1 MMGSWSGA
9 RVLVAGGAG
18 FIGSHLCERLVDSG
32 AQVTCLDSM
41 LTGSRAN
48 LARIEGRGGFR
59 IVEADIVQPLPR
71 ALSRRRYTHVC
82 NLACVASPPLYQRD
96 PEHTLM
102 TSVLG
107 TARLLRLAER
117 CGARLLISSTSE
129 VYGDPHVSPQPETYL
144 GNVNCTGPR
153 ACYDEGKRCAET
165 LAFDYDRVGRVE
177 VRVARIFNTYGPRL
191 PAGDGRVVSNF
202 IAQALRGDDLTVYG
216 DGRQTRSFCFVDDT
230 VDALLRLLALDG
242 AQPGPVNIGN
252 PNEMTINEL
261 MAEVLRLIGSSSAV
275 AHRPLPQD
283 DPRRR
288 RPDIAKAAALLD
300 WRPVT
305 PLGQGL
311 RATIDWFETEGAPVL
326 RDRTRRRAEAD
337 A

>member
-1 MMGSWSGA
+1 MGSWSGA

>member
-326 RDRTRRRAEAD
+326 RDRTRSRAEAD